1 MNYWILNSA
10 IFALCKM
17 SSNNNSAIH
26 KHYKQSD
33 LLYINTSLYIGY
45 PGKKS
50 LLSYI
55 TIA

>member
-1 MNYWILNSA
+1 MLNSV

-33 LLYINTSLYIGY
+33 LLYIYVTLHRL
-45 PGKKS
+45 PRKKS

-55 TIA
+55 AIT